1 MKFINILKCRLH
13 FNAICFPF
21 KINRLMKRLFF
32 LIQISDK
39 PDDSLRFMIFDML
52 GLISSFI
59 FEYYRQFRVKICCF
73 MQPAFYFLRPEL
85 RLFKNRIIRQKINC
99 CSCLFCLSDL
109 RKKSVF
115 QFNDRNSALISVMVY
130 RPITADLNI
139 HICRK
144 CIYNRRT
151 DAMKTSACLIR
162 RIVKFSPCMKCG
174 KHKPCRR
181 NSFLMHINRNSPP
194 VIGYCCRSVFF

>member
-1 MKFINILKCRLH
+1 MRSALGIVNIVAETEHILMKFINILKCRLH
-13 FNAICFPF
+13 FNTVCFPF

-85 RLFKNRIIRQKINC
+85 RLFKNRIIRQKI
-99 CSCLFCLSDL
+99 SLS
-109 RKKSVF
+109 S
-115 QFNDRNSALISVMVY
+115 M
-130 RPITADLNI
+130 
-139 HICRK
+139 
-144 CIYNRRT
+144 
-151 DAMKTSACLIR
+151 
-162 RIVKFSPCMKCG
+162 SPC
-174 KHKPCRR
+174 
-181 NSFLMHINRNSPP
+181 NDTWFQYFLLK
-194 VIGYCCRSVFF
+194 